1 LLAQRYTAQGA
12 SRVDAFTINLSDDS
26 DLDCDPN
33 PAPTTSGIVV
43 INAGCLGA
51 AAYDSKVLDRLK
63 NKIAA
68 YQPDVL
74 LLLLIGV
81 NDLNATSP
89 DTSIIA
95 GVQGVQTLIAYA
107 RSKSVQVM
115 VGTLLPEIAGDYRAG
130 AVNLIVPFNIQLV
143 PVATNAGAR
152 VVDLYSD
159 IVMDV
164 TDWIADDGLHPTEAG
179 YQEMARVWFNNI
191 QGAFDLPLSSTLPTR
206 IGVRPNPIVER
217 ASRR

>member
-1 LLAQRYTAQGA
+1 
-12 SRVDAFTINLSDDS
+12 
-26 DLDCDPN
+26 
-33 PAPTTSGIVV
+33 
-43 INAGCLGA
+43 
-51 AAYDSKVLDRLK
+51 
-63 NKIAA
+63 
-68 YQPDVL
+68 
-74 LLLLIGV
+74 
-81 NDLNATSP
+81 
-89 DTSIIA
+89 
-95 GVQGVQTLIAYA
+95 
-107 RSKSVQVM
+107 M

-191 QGAFDLPLSSTLPTR
+191 QGAFDLPPSSTLPTKN
-206 IGVRPNPIVER
+206 GVRPNAIVRR